1 MTVTLSYNRLI
12 DYLISLYLYMEFY
25 TYGNWKMEWNRRC
38 MECIRPTLEWVRLF
52 GGRGKSQE
60 RKLEIYGGLDKEK
73 KKRVVKLICMVKGQ
87 KFEEKKEVED
97 FTISVDDI
105 DLVLER
111 AKKLRP
117 KLYME
122 MTNEWV

>member
-1 MTVTLSYNRLI
+1 MAIEKDLSIFGLLVAYFGR
-12 DYLISLYLYMEFY
+12 SSAR
-25 TYGNWKMEWNRRC
+25 TRR
-38 MECIRPTLEWVRLF
+38 E
-52 GGRGKSQE
+52 
-60 RKLEIYGGLDKEK
+60 KLNIYGGLDKEK

-122 MTNEWV
+122 MTNE

>member
-1 MTVTLSYNRLI
+1 MAIEKWNEIEDVWNILDQIWN
-12 DYLISLYLYMEFY
+12 EFALF
-25 TYGNWKMEWNRRC
+25 
-38 MECIRPTLEWVRLF
+38 IRLF
-52 GGRGKSQE
+52 GGRGKSQT

-87 KFEEKKEVED
+87 KFEEEKEVED

-122 MTNEWV
+122 MTNE

>member
-1 MTVTLSYNRLI
+1 MILSYNRLI
-12 DYLISLYLYMEFY
+12 DYLITLYLYMEFY
-25 TYGNWKMEWNRRC
+25 T
-38 MECIRPTLEWVRLF
+38 
-52 GGRGKSQE
+52 
-60 RKLEIYGGLDKEK
+60 YGGLDKEK

-122 MTNEWV
+122 MTNE

>member
-1 MTVTLSYNRLI
+1 MAIEKWNEIEDVWNILDQIWN
-12 DYLISLYLYMEFY
+12 EFALF
-25 TYGNWKMEWNRRC
+25 
-38 MECIRPTLEWVRLF
+38 IRLF
-52 GGRGKSQE
+52 GGRGKSQT

-122 MTNEWV
+122 MTNE

>member
-1 MTVTLSYNRLI
+1 
-12 DYLISLYLYMEFY
+12 
-25 TYGNWKMEWNRRC
+25 
-38 MECIRPTLEWVRLF
+38 
-52 GGRGKSQE
+52 
-60 RKLEIYGGLDKEK
+60 
-73 KKRVVKLICMVKGQ
+73 MVKGQ

-97 FTISVDDI
+97 FTVSVDDI

-122 MTNEWV
+122 MTSE

>member
-1 MTVTLSYNRLI
+1 MAIEKWNEIEDVWNILDQIWN
-12 DYLISLYLYMEFY
+12 EFALF
-25 TYGNWKMEWNRRC
+25 
-38 MECIRPTLEWVRLF
+38 IRLF
-52 GGRGKSQE
+52 GGRGKSQK
-60 RKLEIYGGLDKEK
+60 RKLDIYGGLDKEK

-87 KFEEKKEVED
+87 KFEEEKEVED

-122 MTNEWV
+122 MTNE

>member
-1 MTVTLSYNRLI
+1 MAIEKWNEIEDVWNVLDQIWN
-12 DYLISLYLYMEFY
+12 EFALF
-25 TYGNWKMEWNRRC
+25 
-38 MECIRPTLEWVRLF
+38 IRIF
-52 GGRGKSQE
+52 GGGKTRRQ
-60 RKLEIYGGLDKEK
+60 KLDAYGGLDKEK

-87 KFEEKKEVED
+87 KFEEEKEVED

-122 MTNEWV
+122 MTNE

>member
-1 MTVTLSYNRLI
+1 MAIERWNEIEDVWNVLDQIWN
-12 DYLISLYLYMEFY
+12 EFALF
-25 TYGNWKMEWNRRC
+25 
-38 MECIRPTLEWVRLF
+38 IRIF
-52 GGRGKSQE
+52 GGGKTRRQ
-60 RKLEIYGGLDKEK
+60 KLDAYGGLDKEK

-87 KFEEKKEVED
+87 KFEEEKEVED

-122 MTNEWV
+122 MTNE

>member
-1 MTVTLSYNRLI
+1 MAVEKWNEI
-12 DYLISLYLYMEFY
+12 DEVWNLLDQIWNEFA
-25 TYGNWKMEWNRRC
+25 
-38 MECIRPTLEWVRLF
+38 LFVALF
-52 GGRGKSQE
+52 GGKTRRE
-60 RKLEIYGGLDKEK
+60 KLNIFGGLDKKK

-97 FTISVDDI
+97 FKVSVDDI

-122 MTNEWV
+122 ITGE

>member
-1 MTVTLSYNRLI
+1 MAIEKWNEIEDVWNVLDQIWN
-12 DYLISLYLYMEFY
+12 EFALF
-25 TYGNWKMEWNRRC
+25 
-38 MECIRPTLEWVRLF
+38 IRLF
-52 GGRGKSQE
+52 GGGGKT
-60 RKLEIYGGLDKEK
+60 RRKKLEIYGGLDKEK

-122 MTNEWV
+122 MTNE

>member
-1 MTVTLSYNRLI
+1 MAVENWNEIEDVWNVLDQIWN
-12 DYLISLYLYMEFY
+12 EFALF
-25 TYGNWKMEWNRRC
+25 
-38 MECIRPTLEWVRLF
+38 IRLF
-52 GGRGKSQE
+52 GGGGKSQA
-60 RKLEIYGGLDKEK
+60 RKLDIYGGLDKEK

-97 FTISVDDI
+97 FTVSVDDI

-122 MTNEWV
+122 MTSE

>member
-1 MTVTLSYNRLI
+1 MAVERWNEIEDVWNVLDQIWN
-12 DYLISLYLYMEFY
+12 EFALF
-25 TYGNWKMEWNRRC
+25 
-38 MECIRPTLEWVRLF
+38 IRLF
-52 GGRGKSQE
+52 GGRGKSQT
-60 RKLEIYGGLDKEK
+60 RKLEIYGGRDKEK

-117 KLYME
+117 KLFME
-122 MTNEWV
+122 MTNE

>member
-1 MTVTLSYNRLI
+1 MAVEKWNEIEDVWNVLDQIWN
-12 DYLISLYLYMEFY
+12 EFALF
-25 TYGNWKMEWNRRC
+25 
-38 MECIRPTLEWVRLF
+38 IRLF

-60 RKLEIYGGLDKEK
+60 RKLGIYGGLDKEK

-87 KFEEKKEVED
+87 KFEEEKEVED
-97 FTISVDDI
+97 FTVSVDDI

-122 MTNEWV
+122 MTGE

>member
-1 MTVTLSYNRLI
+1 MAIEKWNEIEDVWNILDQIWN
-12 DYLISLYLYMEFY
+12 EFVLF
-25 TYGNWKMEWNRRC
+25 
-38 MECIRPTLEWVRLF
+38 IRIF
-52 GGRGKSQE
+52 GGGKTRRQ
-60 RKLEIYGGLDKEK
+60 KLDAYGGLDKEK

-87 KFEEKKEVED
+87 KFEEEKEVED

-122 MTNEWV
+122 MTNE